1 MTVAFLFGALRRG
14 NKPLVLPGDEKIA
27 ERQKSLPC
35 VKGGGFCEAK
45 DGGIVGYGVT
55 VAVII
60 IKLKTQ
66 SLSRLRRQLPLHKGA
81 YI

>member
-1 MTVAFLFGALRRG
+1 MSY
-14 NKPLVLPGDEKIA
+14 
-27 ERQKSLPC
+27 SLPC

-81 YI
+81 IFAIALCVLPLRFLYMFRLLFHCVTS